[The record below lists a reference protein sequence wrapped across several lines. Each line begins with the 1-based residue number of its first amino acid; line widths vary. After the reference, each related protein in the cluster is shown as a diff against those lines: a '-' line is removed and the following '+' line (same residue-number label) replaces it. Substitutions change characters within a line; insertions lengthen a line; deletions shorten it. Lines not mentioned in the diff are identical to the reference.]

1 MRVCVCVRVCVY
13 VCRFVYS
20 VVRKRDRASVLAWLM
35 IATAEQRQVFKR
47 VGCKLLKSKYSNSRV
62 QHTFEALIHQVG

>member
-1 MRVCVCVRVCVY
+1 MRVCVRACVY

-35 IATAEQRQVFKR
+35 ITTAEQRQVFKH
-47 VGCKLLKSKYSNSRV
+47 VACKLLKTKYSKSLV
-62 QHTFEALIHQVG
+62 QHTFEALIYQVG